1 MATYALTLHGISKN
15 NPLVI
20 KIEATEENEK
30 ELAFLVSFSKMKDSV
45 DELQRVYSNAGY
57 HWSVGDASG
66 TDSLLIE
73 QKFSE
78 RLSRFLKP
86 KLQLISAEEPQEE
99 QE

>member
-30 ELAFLVSFSKMKDSV
+30 ELAFLASFSKMKDSV
-45 DELQRVYSNAGY
+45 DELERVYSNAGY
-57 HWSVGDASG
+57 YWSVGDASG
-66 TDSLLIE
+66 TDPLLIE

-78 RLSRFLKP
+78 RLSQFLKP
-86 KLQLISAEEPQEE
+86 KLQLISAEEPREE
-99 QE
+99 Q